1 MKSFKGKVL
10 RLTEIQSN
18 LFNPNTKQQNE
29 SLKCKRVGI
38 SEGGIVLRVV

>member
-1 MKSFKGKVL
+1 MKSFKVKVL
-10 RLTEIQSN
+10 RLNTVN

-29 SLKCKRVGI
+29 SLKCKRVRGI